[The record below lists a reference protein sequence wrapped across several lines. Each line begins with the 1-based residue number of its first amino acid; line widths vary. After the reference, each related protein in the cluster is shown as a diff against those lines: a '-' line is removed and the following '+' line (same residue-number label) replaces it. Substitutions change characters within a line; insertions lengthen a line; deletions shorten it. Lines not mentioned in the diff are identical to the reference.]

1 MIYKNKIGVLA
12 VAAMLL
18 TGIVAN
24 VAAQQIKKAPVRS
37 NGAVI
42 IVPPPLPVGTLS
54 GDYSSKVNAIEL
66 SLGDTQYA
74 VGQTF
79 GWTSYGTTSGDL
91 NGYMFMSMNY
101 TVPPGLVRPQ
111 LQSESAIA
119 PPQPVYQTSKVT
131 GGSWSKLIFVKGKYV
146 GSVYGRIV
154 DGDLTWDLSDSIAT
168 MQLVLVAD
176 NGTAAF
182 LGNKGKG
189 TFQGTFDRATGAG
202 NIFGELTLSF

>member
-12 VAAMLL
+12 AAAMLL

-24 VAAQQIKKAPVRS
+24 VSAQQMKKAPVRA
-37 NGAVI
+37 NGAVT
-42 IVPPPLPVGTLS
+42 IVPPLPVGTLS
-54 GDYSSKVNAIEL
+54 GDYSSIVNAIEL

-91 NGYMFMSMNY
+91 NGYLFMSMNY
-101 TVPPGLVRPQ
+101 TVPTGLARPQ
-111 LQSESAIA
+111 LQSESVIA
-119 PPQPVYQTSKVT
+119 PPQPFYQTSKVT

-154 DGDLTWDLSDSIAT
+154 DGDLTWDSSNSIAT
-168 MQLVLVAD
+168 MKLVLVAD
-176 NGTAAF
+176 NGTATF

-189 TFQGTFDRATGAG
+189 FFQGTFDRATGAG
-202 NIFGELTLSF
+202 NILGELTLSF